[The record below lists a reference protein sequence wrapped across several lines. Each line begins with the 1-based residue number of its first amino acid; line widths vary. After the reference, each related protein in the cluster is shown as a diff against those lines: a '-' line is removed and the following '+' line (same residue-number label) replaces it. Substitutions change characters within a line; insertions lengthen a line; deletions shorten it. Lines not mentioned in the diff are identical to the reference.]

1 MAVLPVVGRAS
12 VTRELGSPAALADL
26 SSTRSRRSSSRAS
39 QRTAPAPELSTSNLT
54 QSSYSLPP
62 TPLTSSFEE
71 ILPSAKRRRTQRAV
85 NSADQTPPSGAA
97 QTPVHRAFSEP
108 FRNPKSYS
116 SSSKPPRP
124 SNLAR
129 SNTQASQVQD
139 ASLTEPEPGTPTS
152 SKSNPPPPAEELP
165 TEQSRVDPQ
174 ADIQTIT
181 PGNLPTREKS
191 ITIKAEPDKENSRDS
206 PSAMGAAQSH
216 HRKARK
222 SMSTRSASQEDG
234 TTPSKASSRAST
246 PQSSRRDRK
255 SRLGANTGAKITK
268 ASPASKPQ
276 STPTANAK
284 ALENGSVNSTTP
296 AKQQQT
302 TTPTASS
309 TRSRRGDRRS
319 TRTANEQTPNNSN
332 QGTVN
337 SASSV
342 AQNKSNEPTQ
352 SQSPSKR
359 SNTVTLNVG
368 RKSLESFLARQK
380 ANDDEIANHI
390 NTPGD
395 IENGDY
401 HFDYDSEMYKNNY
414 GLDGH
419 TEDPTSPTSLST
431 TTSAAARTSGRARKP
446 TMRAMESLE
455 SESRNRRARAASN
468 KPNSEATAGT
478 TTRSKKKSARH
489 SPTSASKAARKPDI
503 MTIAKQ
509 IYELAAAAVAP
520 GFVPASKADIWIK
533 ELQQKVDEK
542 ANEKETVTSPEPAQE
557 PQTER
562 ENTPPSSKP
571 FADNVQASAPWTD
584 EDGWKYTGQVN
595 KHKEEYVIVPEDY
608 EWYRPNNTYGDDEL
622 PLPPV
627 RVRSLVQAEKDRALG
642 YPPRIGDRNTPVD
655 NQGCFLFENI
665 PEERRMLEIR
675 EVARARGIYVS
686 SFMSFEEV
694 DKMIKLYDS
703 GQPPVLTPPPAS
715 LLPPAPENV
724 PTKAKEP
731 SRKRRRADTT
741 SANKTTESVGT
752 PKPKRRR
759 QGANNTE
766 TPPATTP
773 TQPTEEDKEKE
784 KEKEKDK
791 DKDKDKDSPSDEK
804 KSFKITLTFENKRFL
819 LEQASSDTDGTD
831 TGQSDIEDN
840 GPENARSHGMQ
851 FSTTEAPTTED
862 AVESAP
868 STPAKATDQADKPNT
883 EVTPGSAEHPSTEL
897 TPGGRPRRR
906 AADALM
912 ANFQKH
918 AEDRAKRAERARL
931 GHARRKGTPLKTV
944 TGIHGDTVESPI
956 RPSAVDP
963 MNLD

>member
-1 MAVLPVVGRAS
+1 M
-12 VTRELGSPAALADL
+12 
-26 SSTRSRRSSSRAS
+26 
-39 QRTAPAPELSTSNLT
+39 
-54 QSSYSLPP
+54 
-62 TPLTSSFEE
+62 
-71 ILPSAKRRRTQRAV
+71 
-85 NSADQTPPSGAA
+85 
-97 QTPVHRAFSEP
+97 
-108 FRNPKSYS
+108 
-116 SSSKPPRP
+116 
-124 SNLAR
+124 
-129 SNTQASQVQD
+129 QD

-152 SKSNPPPPAEELP
+152 SKSNPPPPAEERP
-165 TEQSRVDPQ
+165 IEQSQIDPQ
-174 ADIQTIT
+174 ADLLTIT
-181 PGNLPTREKS
+181 PKNLPTREKS
-191 ITIKAEPDKENSRDS
+191 ITIKPEPDKENSTDS
-206 PSAMGAAQSH
+206 PSTMGAAVSH

-222 SMSTRSASQEDG
+222 SMPARSASQEDG
-234 TTPSKASSRAST
+234 AAPSKPSSRAST
-246 PQSSRRDRK
+246 PQTSRRDRK
-255 SRLGANTGAKITK
+255 SKLGAHTGAKITK
-268 ASPASKPQ
+268 APPASKAQTTP
-276 STPTANAK
+276 STKTK
-284 ALENGSVNSTTP
+284 TLENGSVNSTTP

-302 TTPTASS
+302 TTPVASS
-309 TRSRRGDRRS
+309 TRPRRGDRRS
-319 TRTANEQTPNNSN
+319 TRTANEQTPNSSN
-332 QGTVN
+332 QGTAN

-342 AQNKSNEPTQ
+342 AQNKSNEHSQ

-359 SNTVTLNVG
+359 SNMVTLNVG
-368 RKSLESFLARQK
+368 RKSLESFLAQQK
-380 ANDDEIANHI
+380 AHDDELANHTS
-390 NTPGD
+390 TPSHV
-395 IENGDY
+395 ENGDY

-419 TEDPTSPTSLST
+419 MDGPTSPTSLST
-431 TTSAAARTSGRARKP
+431 TTSAAARTSGRTRKP
-446 TMRAMESLE
+446 TIRAMESLE
-455 SESRNRRARAASN
+455 SEKRNRRTRAASN
-468 KPNSEATAGT
+468 KPNSEATTGT
-478 TTRSKKKSARH
+478 TTRSKQKSARH
-489 SPTSASKAARKPDI
+489 SPTPAPKAARKPDVMI
-503 MTIAKQ
+503 IAKQ

-520 GFVPASKADIWIK
+520 GFVPASEVEIWIK
-533 ELQQKVDEK
+533 ELQRKVDEK
-542 ANEKETVTSPEPAQE
+542 AKEKEAVASPEPAEE
-557 PQTER
+557 PQKER

-571 FADNVQASAPWTD
+571 FADNVQASAPRTD
-584 EDGWKYTGQVN
+584 EDGWEYTGQVN
-595 KHKEEYVIVPEDY
+595 KHEEEYVIVPEDY

-675 EVARARGIYVS
+675 EAARARGIYVS

-694 DKMIKLYDS
+694 NKMIKLYDS
-703 GQPPVLTPPPAS
+703 GQPPVLSPPPAP
-715 LLPPAPENV
+715 LVPPTPENI

-731 SRKRRRADTT
+731 SRKRRRAETT
-741 SANKTTESVGT
+741 SAKKTTESVDT

-766 TPPATTP
+766 TPPAATP
-773 TQPTEEDKEKE
+773 TRPTQED

-791 DKDKDKDSPSDEK
+791 DKDKDSPPDEK

-831 TGQSDIEDN
+831 TGQSDVEDN
-840 GPENARSHGMQ
+840 GPENARSQ
-851 FSTTEAPTTED
+851 ELQLSAIEAPTTEA

-868 STPAKATDQADKPNT
+868 APFTPAKPTDQAENPNT
-883 EVTPGSAEHPSTEL
+883 EVTPGSAEHPSTEI

-956 RPSAVDP
+956 RPPAVDP